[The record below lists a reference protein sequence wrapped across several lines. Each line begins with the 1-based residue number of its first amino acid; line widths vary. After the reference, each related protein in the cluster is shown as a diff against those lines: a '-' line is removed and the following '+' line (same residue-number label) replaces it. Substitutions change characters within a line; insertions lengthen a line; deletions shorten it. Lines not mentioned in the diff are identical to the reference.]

1 MFVIF
6 DFMWLLEDYS
16 YCKAGLAK
24 GCNLAA
30 TESALVDMVT
40 AGARSRSLLGLSLIQ
55 LSEPTRLRRISY
67 AVFVLK
73 QTIECLDV
81 KSSLSN

>member
-24 GCNLAA
+24 GCNLTA
-30 TESALVDMVT
+30 TESALVEMVT
-40 AGARSRSLLGLSLIQ
+40 AGARSRSLLGWYTCVRQ
-55 LSEPTRLRRISY
+55 RARPG
-67 AVFVLK
+67 
-73 QTIECLDV
+73 
-81 KSSLSN
+81 